1 MSSEAFNSQ
10 SSFRGHLNLLRQNWP
25 QTSVPQSQWWQNLG
39 NTATEA
45 IKISKDLMENAI
57 FTGKEQL
64 SDLLLWARGNFQ
76 EMTAWRLKQPD
87 ITKIFVDR
95 ARGRGNLVPALEMYT
110 VSSLYG
116 NAAHNTAQIYECY
129 TWLFPNLADPKP
141 EKWKEYFSCCHL
153 DINKINKNQLK
164 PLLKGHFECEKS
176 CNCL

>member
-45 IKISKDLMENAI
+45 IKISKELIENAI

-64 SDLLLWARGNFQ
+64 SDLLLWAWGNFQ

-95 ARGRGNLVPALEMYT
+95 ARGRGNLVPSSRNVHSV
-110 VSSLYG
+110 VSLWERSTQHRTDLWMLYM
-116 NAAHNTAQIYECY
+116 A
-129 TWLFPNLADPKP
+129 FPNLADPKP

-153 DINKINKNQLK
+153 DINKINKHQLK